1 MLALLLKSTACL
13 TAFLAFYKLVLER
26 ESIHH
31 FKRFYL
37 VAAIIASFLIPNMV
51 FTEYI
56 EALPS
61 TEMENI
67 PILTDLPTTQ
77 APQNAVQEE
86 NFSWRPLLWSI
97 YGLGVLGFGF
107 RFIGHLAQIWSRI
120 RKNPKH
126 KDNFITRVLLK
137 QPMPP
142 HTFFR
147 FIFLNQ
153 EQFENKSI
161 PQEVLLH
168 EETHAKQKHSL
179 DILFIELLQVVLWFN
194 PLIYLFK
201 SSIKLNHEFLADS
214 AVIQKNNDHSHYQN
228 TILSYLSHDGHIT
241 HQSTGIANA
250 ITYSSIKKRF
260 TVMKTKTTKKSFVLK
275 SFLLLPLTALLLF
288 GFSETKTITRTT
300 PVGFTETS
308 LYPENKSIETTDGI
322 STRTIQLAGLIL
334 DSETLLPL
342 EKALITD
349 SKGSTLAKTDNNGY
363 YNVEIPVS
371 NSGEIF
377 FNFNVLKE
385 GYLSSTQI
393 QHWGNLQGEISSA
406 IYIGLRQEESSARQL
421 SSLVPNLKN
430 LDYKTIFTNYTEV
443 KKDFVLAQ
451 KIEASKKGNQ
461 NVFMQIDKGFYILS
475 DSWIRLDSKRDLVLI
490 NDETIV
496 PANTLNSIIKRNQII
511 GMTPLG
517 PGNKANY
524 VIYTTKWDQNE
535 ANKTVNPIEIH
546 INKKGN
552 LLFQNKSILLE
563 DLEDELSKI
572 NNHLSFEQ
580 RKKVIRSIVQVE
592 AKTSKKVI
600 SKVDKILTEYGTAT
614 INVLG
619 PKQANQQSASR
630 EEMKEY
636 NTLAKKYNAMD
647 RNNMT
652 IKKKD
657 VMRLKEIYEK
667 MSQKQRDDAE
677 PFPDFPAPPPAPKS
691 PKAPKA
697 TKPVNE
703 ANPKNLPVPPAP
715 PAPPKPI
722 EHVKEMAE
730 KGASFTYNGKAISA
744 KEAVEVV
751 QKNQHINIDA
761 REAHGARPVVK
772 LSTDP
777 IVIDN

>member
-1 MLALLLKSTACL
+1 MLVLLLKSTACL

-86 NFSWRPLLWSI
+86 NFSWGPVLWSI

-153 EQFENKSI
+153 KQFENKSI

-288 GFSETKTITRTT
+288 GFSETRQIEKDVTIDQIIQMDLNADGSVRIENKMVQYEEIAQTLKQDYLRTINAEETKVEINVEHPVHLNFLNNIAAEIRTT
-300 PVGFTETS
+300 GIDLIKIMAAEVIMEEGQYSDHIPLTPSTTILKADRMTIV
-308 LYPENKSIETTDGI
+308 ENTAARSDMAIYN
-322 STRTIQLAGLIL
+322 QLAKKYNAVPVEERIIPLKDL
-334 DSETLLPL
+334 KLLENIYKKMDEA
-342 EKALITD
+342 EK
-349 SKGSTLAKTDNNGY
+349 SKAQPFPECLPKN
-363 YNVEIPVS
+363 
-371 NSGEIF
+371 
-377 FNFNVLKE
+377 
-385 GYLSSTQI
+385 
-393 QHWGNLQGEISSA
+393 
-406 IYIGLRQEESSARQL
+406 IGQ
-421 SSLVPNLKN
+421 
-430 LDYKTIFTNYTEV
+430 
-443 KKDFVLAQ
+443 
-451 KIEASKKGNQ
+451 
-461 NVFMQIDKGFYILS
+461 
-475 DSWIRLDSKRDLVLI
+475 
-490 NDETIV
+490 
-496 PANTLNSIIKRNQII
+496 
-511 GMTPLG
+511 
-517 PGNKANY
+517 
-524 VIYTTKWDQNE
+524 
-535 ANKTVNPIEIH
+535 KTVNPIEIH
-546 INKKGN
+546 INNKSN

>member
-86 NFSWRPLLWSI
+86 KFSWGPLLWSI

-275 SFLLLPLTALLLF
+275 SFLLLPMTALLLF
-288 GFSETKTITRTT
+288 GFSETRQIEKDVTIDQIIQMDLNADSSVRIENKMVQYEEIAQTLKQDYLRTINAEETKVEINVEHPVHLNFLNNIAAEIRTT
-300 PVGFTETS
+300 GIDLIKIMAGEVIMEEGQYSDHIPLTPSTTILKADRMTIV
-308 LYPENKSIETTDGI
+308 ENTAARSDMAIYN
-322 STRTIQLAGLIL
+322 QLAKKYNAVPVEERIIPLKDL
-334 DSETLLPL
+334 KLL
-342 EKALITD
+342 E
-349 SKGSTLAKTDNNGY
+349 N
-363 YNVEIPVS
+363 
-371 NSGEIF
+371 
-377 FNFNVLKE
+377 
-385 GYLSSTQI
+385 
-393 QHWGNLQGEISSA
+393 
-406 IYIGLRQEESSARQL
+406 IY
-421 SSLVPNLKN
+421 
-430 LDYKTIFTNYTEV
+430 
-443 KKDFVLAQ
+443 KK
-451 KIEASKKGNQ
+451 
-461 NVFMQIDKGFYILS
+461 M
-475 DSWIRLDSKRDLVLI
+475 
-490 NDETIV
+490 DETEKSKAQ
-496 PANTLNSIIKRNQII
+496 PFPECLPKNI
-511 GMTPLG
+511 G
-517 PGNKANY
+517 
-524 VIYTTKWDQNE
+524 Q
-535 ANKTVNPIEIH
+535 KTVNPIEIH
-546 INKKGN
+546 INNKGQLMFQYKLVALEN
-552 LLFQNKSILLE
+552 LKE
-563 DLEDELSKI
+563 ELYKI
-572 NNHLSFEQ
+572 NGDLTTEQ
-580 RKKVIRSIVQVE
+580 RNKMVRSIVKVE
-592 AKTSKKVI
+592 NNTPQSVIEKVN
-600 SKVDKILTEYGTAT
+600 VLLTEYGSAT
-614 INVLG
+614 INIVG
-619 PKQANQQSASR
+619 PKNAIQQSASR

-647 RNNMT
+647 RSNMT

-677 PFPDFPAPPPAPKS
+677 PFPDFPTPPPAPKS

-761 REAHGARPVVK
+761 REAHGVSPVVK

>member
-1 MLALLLKSTACL
+1 MLVLLLKSTACL

-86 NFSWRPLLWSI
+86 NFSWGPVLWSI

-153 EQFENKSI
+153 KQFENKSI

-288 GFSETKTITRTT
+288 GFSETRQIEKDVTIDQIIQMDLNADGSVRIENKMVQYEEIAQTLKQDYLRTINAEETKVEINVEHPVHLNFLNNIAAEIRTT
-300 PVGFTETS
+300 GIDLIKIMAAEVIMEEGQYSDHIPLTPSTTILKADRMTIV
-308 LYPENKSIETTDGI
+308 ENTAARSDMAIYN
-322 STRTIQLAGLIL
+322 QLAKKYNAVPVEERIIPLKDL
-334 DSETLLPL
+334 KLLENIYKKMDEA
-342 EKALITD
+342 EK
-349 SKGSTLAKTDNNGY
+349 SKAQPFPECLPKN
-363 YNVEIPVS
+363 
-371 NSGEIF
+371 
-377 FNFNVLKE
+377 
-385 GYLSSTQI
+385 
-393 QHWGNLQGEISSA
+393 
-406 IYIGLRQEESSARQL
+406 IGQ
-421 SSLVPNLKN
+421 
-430 LDYKTIFTNYTEV
+430 
-443 KKDFVLAQ
+443 
-451 KIEASKKGNQ
+451 
-461 NVFMQIDKGFYILS
+461 
-475 DSWIRLDSKRDLVLI
+475 
-490 NDETIV
+490 
-496 PANTLNSIIKRNQII
+496 
-511 GMTPLG
+511 
-517 PGNKANY
+517 
-524 VIYTTKWDQNE
+524 
-535 ANKTVNPIEIH
+535 KTVNPIEIH
-546 INKKGN
+546 INNKSN

-703 ANPKNLPVPPAP
+703 ANPKNLPVPPTP

-730 KGASFTYNGKAISA
+730 KGASFTYNGKAITA